1 MFGDHKSSA
10 RSHAHAARIV
20 RMGAVLAVL
29 CLYAL
34 PGWPQQPQPT
44 PDLAE
49 KTLEDLMNVEVTS
62 VSKTA
67 EPLSRTAAA
76 IFVITQE
83 DIRRSGATNI
93 PDLLRMV
100 PGMDVA
106 QIDSNTWAISA
117 RGLNGEFSNELLVL
131 LDGRNLYTPTFG
143 GVFWDVADVP
153 LEDIERIEVIRGPGG
168 SLWGA
173 NAVDGVVN
181 IITKK
186 TADTH
191 GAMVV
196 TGGGN
201 VEEGFGTVQYGGSL
215 GANTDFRVYAKYL
228 NQNHFPGAGGQGGA
242 DGWHQ
247 TLGGFRVDSKLT
259 PKDSLTVEGDIYT
272 GRDGQPTFTIP
283 SIISPAPVRIN
294 DQVDLAGGYLQT
306 VWNHTYSSR
315 SDSTLTVSYDTYE
328 RDDILDEERKTF
340 SADFQHHIAWG
351 SRNDIVWG
359 LGYRYT
365 TSSTTTGAL
374 LFSLNPPDLNTQLFS
389 TFVQDQI
396 ALLPDRLYVTVGTKL
411 EHNYYTGFGLMP
423 NARLSYSFNDRR
435 MVWASVSRALRTPAR
450 TDTAE
455 RANFGGFT
463 PPLGPPIAFS
473 LFGNPNFKDETL
485 IAYELGYRSTISRRL
500 SIDISAFYHAYGDQ
514 ETTEPTA
521 PFFET
526 TPGPPHEVMP
536 LTFENLMQG
545 EEHGIEA
552 SADWKVTS
560 RWTISP
566 AYDFARVHMRV
577 RPESKDTTTAPET
590 NGSDPHVQAM
600 LRSHLE
606 LARGFSWD
614 ASAQFVDR
622 LTAQPVP
629 SYTRVDTQLNWRWK
643 ERFSLS
649 LVGQNLAEDHHIEFI
664 DPVGATRSTEIK
676 RGAYGKVAWTF

>member
-1 MFGDHKSSA
+1 MSGNGNEECA
-10 RSHAHAARIV
+10 VRSRANAG
-20 RMGAVLAVL
+20 RMIRTGAVLAVL
-29 CLYAL
+29 VLYAL
-34 PGWPQQPQPT
+34 PGWPQQTP

-49 KTLEDLMNVEVTS
+49 RSLEDLMNVEVTS

-83 DIRRSGATNI
+83 DIRRSGANNI

-117 RGLNGEFSNELLVL
+117 RGLNGQFSNELLVL

-153 LEDIERIEVIRGPGG
+153 LEDIDRIEVIRGPGG

-186 TADTH
+186 TADTL

-196 TGGGN
+196 AGGGN
-201 VEEGFGTVQYGGSL
+201 VDEGFGTVQYGGSL
-215 GANTDFRVYAKYL
+215 GANTDFRVYAKYF
-228 NQNHFPGAGGQGGA
+228 NQDHFPGAGRQDGA

-247 TLGGFRVDSKLT
+247 TRGGFRVDSKLT
-259 PKDSLTVEGDIYT
+259 LKDTLTVEGDMYS
-272 GRDGQPTFTIP
+272 GRNGDPTFTLP
-283 SIISPAPVRIN
+283 SIISPAAVSI
-294 DQVDLAGGYLQT
+294 DGQVNLAGGYLQT
-306 VWNHTYSSR
+306 IWNHVYSSR

-351 SRNDIVWG
+351 SRNDVVWG
-359 LGYRYT
+359 LGYRD
-365 TSSTTTGAL
+365 TSSTTTGGL
-374 LFSLNPPDLNTQLFS
+374 LFSLNPPDLDTQLFS
-389 TFVQDQI
+389 MFVQDQI
-396 ALLPDRLYVTVGTKL
+396 ALVPDRLYVTVGTKL

-423 NARLSYSFNDRR
+423 DARLSYSFNDRR
-435 MVWASVSRALRTPAR
+435 MVWAAVSRALRTPAS

-455 RANFGGFT
+455 RANFGAFT
-463 PPLGPPIAFS
+463 PPLGPPVVFS

-485 IAYELGYRSTISRRL
+485 IAYELGYRSTISSRL
-500 SIDISAFYHAYGDQ
+500 SIDIAAFYHAYGDQ
-514 ETTEPTA
+514 ETTEPIA

-526 TPGPPHEVMP
+526 APGPPHEVMP

-552 SADWKVTS
+552 SADWKVTP

-577 RPESKDTTTAPET
+577 LPESKDTTTAPET

-606 LARGFSWD
+606 LPCAFSWD

-622 LTAQPVP
+622 LTAQHIP

-643 ERFSLS
+643 NRLSLS
-649 LVGQNLAEDHHIEFI
+649 LVGQNLAQDHHIEFI
-664 DPVGATRSTEIK
+664 DSVGATRSTEIK